1 VGLTRAAGSMAR
13 PGCRPRARPDRPAQ
27 RRLVIAGAS
36 GLPGGDL
43 SQQRGQG
50 NRRRHP
56 TDRVAASPTAGGQQ
70 LACQHPQLPRYR
82 TQLLRVFAGHGRRG
96 RTGRL
101 PSSPLHISTGTQ
113 GGGQVGGRRC
123 DSVAVIIAGARG
135 SDDARI
141 GDARQRLAA
150 AQVAG
155 KGVRILP
162 LTAACAAAATGGS
175 RVAIATAGAAR
186 SAPDGVGRAR
196 ANRPRTAARR
206 QGCRRAGAAG
216 PGAGRR
222 VGRGCTD

>member
-1 VGLTRAAGSMAR
+1 MAVARLPGSGHHGSVTVANRLITAGTTASR
-13 PGCRPRARPDRPAQ
+13 PARPRAVSSWRASMRSCPATGPSCCGCS
-27 RRLVIAGAS
+27 L
-36 GLPGGDL
+36 
-43 SQQRGQG
+43 
-50 NRRRHP
+50 
-56 TDRVAASPTAGGQQ
+56 
-70 LACQHPQLPRYR
+70 
-82 TQLLRVFAGHGRRG
+82 GHGRRG

>member
-13 PGCRPRARPDRPAQ
+13 PGCRPRARPDQPAQ

-43 SQQRGQG
+43 SHQRGQH

-70 LACQHPQLPRYR
+70 PGVRASAAAPLPNPAAAGVCWGTGGAVEPVACRPHRSP
-82 TQLLRVFAGHGRRG
+82 
-96 RTGRL
+96 
-101 PSSPLHISTGTQ
+101 PLHISTGTQ

-196 ANRPRTAARR
+196 ANRVFREASRADQ
-206 QGCRRAGAAG
+206 QG
-216 PGAGRR
+216 PQ
-222 VGRGCTD
+222 